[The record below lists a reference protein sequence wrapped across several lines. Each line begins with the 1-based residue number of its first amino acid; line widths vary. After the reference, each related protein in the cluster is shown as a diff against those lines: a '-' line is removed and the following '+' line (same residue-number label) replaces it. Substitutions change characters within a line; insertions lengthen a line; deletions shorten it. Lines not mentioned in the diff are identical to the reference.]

1 MMNNPFVNIGNVPF
15 DLSVLQTMF
24 PDNKHITDKA
34 RSLESAGRII
44 RLKNGLYVVNA
55 EESGQPLCLELIAN
69 HLYGP
74 SYVSRHTALRYY
86 GLIPEHVYLIQSVT
100 TKQSRRFTN
109 PTGVYDFQH
118 CSASYFPLGIRIEQ
132 VSDKVSFLMATPEKA
147 LCDLITFTPKLSFR
161 FMSDIRLW
169 LEEDIRF
176 DMDTLSKFDNSLL
189 EEIAQESR
197 KRQSINTLIKFLKHE
212 KYI

>member
-1 MMNNPFVNIGNVPF
+1 MNNPFVNIGNVPF
-15 DLSVLQTMF
+15 DLSVLQTVF

-86 GLIPEHVYLIQSVT
+86 GLIPEHVLSDTIGDHEAKPKV
-100 TKQSRRFTN
+100 
-109 PTGVYDFQH
+109 H
-118 CSASYFPLGIRIEQ
+118 ESYGRI
-132 VSDKVSFLMATPEKA
+132 
-147 LCDLITFTPKLSFR
+147 
-161 FMSDIRLW
+161 
-169 LEEDIRF
+169 
-176 DMDTLSKFDNSLL
+176 
-189 EEIAQESR
+189 
-197 KRQSINTLIKFLKHE
+197 
-212 KYI
+212 

>member
-1 MMNNPFVNIGNVPF
+1 MNNPFAKIGNVPF
-15 DLSVLQTMF
+15 DLSVLQTLF

-34 RSLESAGRII
+34 RSLESAGSII
-44 RLKNGLYVVNA
+44 RLKNGLYVA
-55 EESGQPLCLELIAN
+55 DTEETGQPLSLELIAN

-109 PTGVYDFQH
+109 STGVYDYQH

-132 VSDKVSFLMATPEKA
+132 ISDRVSFLMATPEKA
-147 LCDLITFTPKLSFR
+147 LCDLIAFSPKLSFR
-161 FMSDIRLW
+161 FMSDIHLW
-169 LEEDIRF
+169 LEEDMRF
-176 DMDTLSKFDNSLL
+176 DMDALSKFEGPLL

>member
-1 MMNNPFVNIGNVPF
+1 MNNPFAKIGNVPF
-15 DLSVLQTMF
+15 DLSVLQTLF

-34 RSLESAGRII
+34 RSLESAGSII
-44 RLKNGLYVVNA
+44 RLKNGLYVA
-55 EESGQPLCLELIAN
+55 DTEETGQPLILELIAN

-109 PTGVYDFQH
+109 STGVYDYQH

-132 VSDKVSFLMATPEKA
+132 ISDRVSFLMATPEKA
-147 LCDLITFTPKLSFR
+147 LCDLIAFSPKLSFR
-161 FMSDIRLW
+161 FMSDIHLW
-169 LEEDIRF
+169 LEEDMRF
-176 DMDTLSKFDNSLL
+176 DMDALSKFKGPLL

>member
-1 MMNNPFVNIGNVPF
+1 MNNPFANIGNVPF
-15 DLSVLQTMF
+15 DLSVLQSVF

-109 PTGVYDFQH
+109 STGVYDYQH

-132 VSDKVSFLMATPEKA
+132 ISDRVSFLMATPEKA
-147 LCDLITFTPKLSFR
+147 LCDLIAFSPKLSFR
-161 FMSDIRLW
+161 FMSDIHLW
-169 LEEDIRF
+169 LEEDMRF
-176 DMDTLSKFDNSLL
+176 DMDALHQMNIPLLQAIANVSPKQTIIQNLITLC
-189 EEIAQESR
+189 QR
-197 KRQSINTLIKFLKHE
+197 
-212 KYI
+212 